1 MYEFQTNKTDLSKCR
16 LVETTKPE
24 ISQDQALLKVDKFA
38 FTANNITYAA
48 MGDALRY
55 WQFFP
60 PSGDNPQDWG
70 IIPVWGFADV
80 VQSNSSELPVGDRL
94 FGYFPP
100 TNYLA
105 ITPSKVSAGALMDG
119 SEHRRSLPPGYNLYR
134 RVLAEA
140 NYQPQADD
148 ERMLLFVL
156 HLTSFCLYDMLQSN
170 DWFGAQQVVIISA
183 SSKTSTGLAYGL
195 QADESAPAVVG
206 LTSARNLALV
216 DSLSVYQS
224 AYSYDDIEKIDASL
238 ATVIVDMSG
247 DSSVLGRLHTHL
259 GDNMRFCSNVG
270 FTHWNEPRSGEGII
284 QERSEMFFAPS
295 VIQTRMKEW
304 GREEFDKRSMQF
316 VMHSA
321 ARSRSWLKMTYL
333 EGVTGLQEVYADV
346 CDGKIAADQG
356 LIVKMYNS
364 LEL

>member
-1 MYEFQTNKTDLSKCR
+1 MFEFQTNKADLAKSR
-16 LVETTKPE
+16 LVATTKPE
-24 ISQDQALLKVDKFA
+24 IGSDQVLVKVDKFA

-55 WQFFP
+55 WEFFP
-60 PSGDNPQDWG
+60 PSGDEPQDWG

-80 VQSNSSELPVGDRL
+80 VESNSSELPVGDRL

-100 TNYLA
+100 TDYLA
-105 ITPSKVSAGALMDG
+105 MTPSNVSAGAFMDG
-119 SEHRRSLPPGYNLYR
+119 AEHRSTLPPGYNLYR
-134 RVLAEA
+134 RVLAET
-140 NYQPQADD
+140 NYHSQADD

-195 QADESAPAVVG
+195 EADESAPAVIG
-206 LTSARNLALV
+206 LTSARNLQLV
-216 DSLSVYQS
+216 DSLGVYQS
-224 AYSYDDIEKIDASL
+224 AYSYDDIEKIDANL

-247 DSSVLGRLHTHL
+247 DSSVLGRLHKHL

-270 FTHWNEPRSGEGII
+270 FTHWDEPRSGEGII

-304 GREEFDKRSMQF
+304 GREKFDEKSMQF
-316 VMHSA
+316 VMHSSA
-321 ARSRSWLKMTYL
+321 KSRAWLKMTYL
-333 EGVTGLQEVYADV
+333 DGVEGLEKVYADV
-346 CDGKIAADQG
+346 CEGKIAADQG
-356 LIVKMYNS
+356 LIVKM
-364 LEL
+364 